1 MIEPV
6 QQHETPSGGWTFTDS
21 RTGIAQKEHALS
33 AVLSKVY
40 KTWLANDIEIPEN
53 WQAVIRQEIC
63 EQRPD
68 IECREIGEPETY
80 VTVDDIMR
88 FGNTVKNWL
97 AEGGTWVDKAE
108 AERRA
113 SICSTCVHNRHVK
126 LCFGCNNALKWIAER
141 IGWPETSRDPELL
154 SCKRCK
160 CLLKLKVH
168 MKLGVL
174 DDAGVNYPDWCWA
187 KQA

>member
-6 QQHETPSGGWTFTDS
+6 QQHETPSGGWQYTDP
-21 RTGIAQKEHALS
+21 RTNMRYVEHALS
-33 AVLSKVY
+33 AVLNKVY
-40 KTWLANDIEIPEN
+40 TSWIANDIAIPAD

-80 VTVDDIMR
+80 VTVDDIAR

-97 AEGGTWVDKAE
+97 ADGGKWVEKPE

-113 SICSTCVHNRHVK
+113 AICSTCVYNRHTK
-126 LCFGCNNALKWIAER
+126 LCFGCKSALTWLAER
-141 IGWPETSRDPELL
+141 IGWPETSKDPELL

-168 MKLGVL
+168 MPLSVL
-174 DDAGVNYPDWCWA
+174 DDAGVKYPDWCWA